1 MKRLFVIR
9 DEAVLA
15 NLVSALGANWKA
27 AVDAGTPL
35 GCHVAPYRKTRS
47 QEANALMWVWLG
59 QLAADAWVAGR
70 QYSAETWH
78 EHAKRENLPETNQRG
93 DHKWEEM
100 PDGSRRCV
108 MSTTRLTDREMSDYM
123 DKLGVLAASVGVAL
137 R

>member
-15 NLVSALGANWKA
+15 NLIAALGANWKA

-35 GCHVAPYRKTRS
+35 GCHIAPYRKTRS

-59 QLAADAWVAGR
+59 QLAADAWVSGR

-78 EHAKRENLPETNQRG
+78 EHAKRENLPEANSRG

-123 DKLGVLAASVGVAL
+123 EKLGVLAASVGVAL